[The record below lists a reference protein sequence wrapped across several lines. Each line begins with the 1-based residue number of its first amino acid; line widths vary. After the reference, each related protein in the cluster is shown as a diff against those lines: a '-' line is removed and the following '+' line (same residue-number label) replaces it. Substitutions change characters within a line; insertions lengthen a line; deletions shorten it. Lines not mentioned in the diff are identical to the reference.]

1 MLGAVQLG
9 LLAACV
15 VLFVPMGMAGWHL
28 SRNKVLFFSGALFI
42 TLAVG
47 VHLTPYF
54 PSVSDFVTSVS
65 SSSVN
70 VVVDDRDLCVSL
82 LHDIVWEVRPRRVF
96 DFELNNNNNNSVNYD
111 KSWSWKRS
119 GSVDSCEFQRL
130 KRYDVSVLLNGSWV
144 VIAGDSQARIFTL
157 SLLSLVL
164 DSEGMESVKGSLFK
178 RHSDYHTVVDE
189 IGMKLDF
196 MWAPYVTNLTSLV
209 AGFKRNRVYP
219 DLLVMG
225 SGLWH
230 MLHFTNAS
238 DYGFSLGVLRSS
250 VNSLLPVSSEF
261 GNDEAD
267 VAVSASVRSPSPHLF
282 WLGMPTL
289 VNSMLNTK
297 EKREKMTDL
306 MWGEYEREVQGSGML
321 RQFGGPLQLVDIG
334 SLSRNC
340 GIKCTVDGMHYDG
353 VVYEAGVQILLN
365 ALLIESHQRL

>member
-70 VVVDDRDLCVSL
+70 VVFDGRDSCVSS
-82 LHDIVWEVRPRRVF
+82 LHEIVWEVRPGRVF
-96 DFELNNNNNNSVNYD
+96 DFELNNNSLNYD

-119 GSVDSCEFQRL
+119 SSVDSCEFQRL
-130 KRYDVSVLLNGSWV
+130 KRHDVSVLLNGSWV
-144 VIAGDSQARIFTL
+144 VVAGDSQARIFAL

-164 DSEGMESVKGSLFK
+164 DSEGMESVKGPLFK

-196 MWAPYVTNLTSLV
+196 IWAPYVTNLTGLV
-209 AGFKRNRVYP
+209 VEFKRNRVYP

-238 DYGFSLGVLRSS
+238 DYGVSLGVLRSS
-250 VNSLLPVSSEF
+250 VMSMLPVSAEF
-261 GNDEAD
+261 GNDEA
-267 VAVSASVRSPSPHLF
+267 VAGSVSVRSPHLF

-306 MWGEYEREVQGSGML
+306 VWGEYEREVQGSGML
-321 RQFGGPLQLVDIG
+321 RQFGGPLQLLDIG
-334 SLSRNC
+334 SLSWNC
-340 GIKCTVDGMHYDG
+340 GIRCTDDGMHYDA
-353 VVYEAGVQILLN
+353 VVYEAGVQIMLN
-365 ALLIESHQRL
+365 ALLIESHQKL

>member
-119 GSVDSCEFQRL
+119 GSVESCEFQRL
-130 KRYDVSVLLNGSWV
+130 KRHDVSVLLNGSWV
-144 VIAGDSQARIFTL
+144 VVAGDSQARIFTL

-238 DYGFSLGVLRSS
+238 DYGFSLGLLRSS
-250 VNSLLPVSSEF
+250 VTSLLPVSSEF
-261 GNDEAD
+261 GNDEA
-267 VAVSASVRSPSPHLF
+267 VAVSASVRSPHLF

-289 VNSMLNTK
+289 VNSMLNTN

-334 SLSRNC
+334 SLSWTC
-340 GIKCTVDGMHYDG
+340 GIKCTDDGMHYDG
-353 VVYEAGVQILLN
+353 VVYEAGVQIMLN